1 MNVRDRLRR
10 LAAAGALDDGDCA
23 TLEYSAE
30 LLRVV
35 EHAVRLHLGRSRKS
49 LPATEQ
55 GIHIVERLTSKVLRR
70 EFDSGLSAEV
80 TRVRENLRQ
89 LFDHLLR

>member
-1 MNVRDRLRR
+1 MNIRDRLNR

-55 GIHIVERLTSKVLRR
+55 GRHIVERLVSKVLRR
-70 EFDSGLSAEV
+70 EFADGLEAELA
-80 TRVRENLRQ
+80 RVRDGLRQ
-89 LFDHLLR
+89 VFDRVLR

>member
-1 MNVRDRLRR
+1 MNIRDRLRR

-55 GIHIVERLTSKVLRR
+55 GKHIVERLTSRVLRQ
-70 EFDSGLSAEV
+70 EFDGGLEAEL
-80 TRVRENLRQ
+80 TRVRDSVRLVFERVLR
-89 LFDHLLR
+89 